1 MEILKENFLID
12 DQKNKE
18 YGYVF
23 EIVIFLE
30 EVMQYKKINCL
41 VTEINVLLASVVEL
55 WVFGYLG
62 QKKVERREAV
72 V

>member
-41 VTEINVLLASVVEL
+41 VTEINVLLASVVEF

-62 QKKVERREAV
+62 
-72 V
+72 

>member
-1 MEILKENFLID
+1 
-12 DQKNKE
+12 
-18 YGYVF
+18 
-23 EIVIFLE
+23 
-30 EVMQYKKINCL
+30 MQYKKINCL

>member
-62 QKKVERREAV
+62 
-72 V
+72 